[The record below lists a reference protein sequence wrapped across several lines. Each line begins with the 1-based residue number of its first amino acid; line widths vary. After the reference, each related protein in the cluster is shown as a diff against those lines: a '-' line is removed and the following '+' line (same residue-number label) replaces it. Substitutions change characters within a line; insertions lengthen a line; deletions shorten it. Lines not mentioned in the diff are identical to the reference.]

1 MCSDRAAAVL
11 EDPVIERLGERL
23 VRKGLVSA
31 HEVERALELQVRI
44 GGRLGA
50 ILMRSGAV
58 SETVL
63 LDELAGQLEI
73 PLVGKT
79 AEAPTSASIVEALEH
94 SRIRPEWFLAEQVVL
109 WENEDQALLVA
120 ARDPL
125 EPALRDVLQRFY
137 PGRELHWVLC
147 RSQDLDAW
155 LRMVDEH
162 QQRDG
167 WKSRMFAEDDVRH
180 LREMAEEAPI
190 VELVNNVIGQAI
202 ERRASDIHIE
212 PGEFNFQIRL
222 RIDGVLQSQLTLP
235 RERFAAVVSRIKL
248 ISAIDIA
255 ERRLPQDGRMS
266 VRIGGQEM
274 DIRVSS
280 LPGVHG
286 ESVVM
291 RLLPKE
297 REGLR
302 LESLGMLPDH
312 LAMMRAWTLEP
323 HGIVL
328 VTGPTGSGKSTTL
341 YGSLESI
348 NDGVR
353 KIITV
358 EDPVEYQV
366 PNITQVQAH
375 AEIGLT
381 FAAALRSILRQDPD
395 VIMIGEIR
403 DLETAEIAVQS
414 SLTGHLVFST
424 LHTNDAVSA
433 FTRLIDMGVEPF
445 LVASPVRGVQAQRLV
460 RTLCIHCSQL
470 QEPTLGGAELAAVNS
485 MANRIFPEQSAMWR
499 RAVGCSHCQGTGY
512 RGRLGIYE
520 MIDVRPEM
528 QELIMQRAPAEQ
540 MRRLAQAQGY
550 RSMREDGLIKAWMGL
565 TSVDEVHRV
574 TSG

>member
-1 MCSDRAAAVL
+1 MCSEHAEVPAV
-11 EDPVIERLGERL
+11 ERLGQRL
-23 VRKGLVSA
+23 IRSGLVSA
-31 HEVERALELQVRI
+31 QEIERALELQARI
-44 GGRLGA
+44 GGRLGG
-50 ILMRSGAV
+50 ILMRSGAI

-63 LDELAGQLEI
+63 LDVLTDQLQL
-73 PLVGKT
+73 PLVGKSL
-79 AEAPTSASIVEALEH
+79 EAPRAEELVAALEK
-94 SRIRPEWFLAEQVVL
+94 SRIAPSWFLTEKVVL
-109 WENEDQALLVA
+109 WEDAADRLLVA

-125 EPALRDVLQRFY
+125 DPALRDVLRLFY
-137 PGRELHWVLC
+137 PGREVLWVLC
-147 RSQDLDAW
+147 RAQDLDAW
-155 LRMVDEH
+155 LRVLDEH

-167 WKSRMFAEDDVRH
+167 WKSRLFAEDDVRH

-212 PGEFNFQIRL
+212 PGEFSFQIRF
-222 RIDGVLQSQLTLP
+222 RIDGVLQAQLTLP

-266 VRIGGQEM
+266 ARVGGKEM

-280 LPGVHG
+280 LPGVYG

-312 LAMMRAWTLEP
+312 LEQMRTWTLEP
-323 HGIVL
+323 HGILL

-341 YGSLESI
+341 YGCLETI

-375 AEIGLT
+375 ADIGLT

-460 RTLCIHCSQL
+460 RNLCRHCAQL
-470 QEPTLGGAELAAVNS
+470 QVPPLDRAELKFIDDAGRAL
-485 MANRIFPEQSAMWR
+485 FPER
-499 RAVGCSHCQGTGY
+499 RAEWKHAVGCAYCQGTGY
-512 RGRLGIYE
+512 HGRLGIYE
-520 MIDVRPEM
+520 MIDVRSQM
-528 QELIMQRAPAEQ
+528 QELIMQRSPVEQ
-540 MRRLAQAQGY
+540 MRRLANEQGF
-550 RSMREDGLIKAWMGL
+550 RSLRDDGLIKAWMGL

>member
-1 MCSDRAAAVL
+1 MCSEYAEVLAV
-11 EDPVIERLGERL
+11 ERLGQRL
-23 VRKGLVSA
+23 IRSGLVSA
-31 HEVERALELQVRI
+31 QEIERALELQARI
-44 GGRLGA
+44 GGRLGG
-50 ILMRSGAV
+50 ILMRSGAI

-63 LDELAGQLEI
+63 LDVLADQLQM
-73 PLVGKT
+73 PLVGKSLDAPR
-79 AEAPTSASIVEALEH
+79 AEELVTALEK
-94 SRIRPEWFLAEQVVL
+94 SRIVPHWFLTEQMVL
-109 WENEDQALLVA
+109 WEDAADRLLVA

-125 EPALRDVLQRFY
+125 DPALRDVLRLFY
-137 PGRELHWVLC
+137 PGREVLWVLC
-147 RSQDLDAW
+147 RAQDLDAW
-155 LRMVDEH
+155 LRVLDEH

-202 ERRASDIHIE
+202 EKRASDIHIE
-212 PGEFNFQIRL
+212 PGEFSFQIRF
-222 RIDGVLQSQLTLP
+222 RIDGVLQAQLTLP

-266 VRIGGQEM
+266 ARVGGKEM

-280 LPGVHG
+280 LPGVYG

-312 LAMMRAWTLEP
+312 LEQMRRWTLEP
-323 HGIVL
+323 HGILL

-341 YGSLESI
+341 YGCLETI

-375 AEIGLT
+375 ADIGLT

-433 FTRLIDMGVEPF
+433 FANIGNLPEHQTISLAECRI
-445 LVASPVRGVQAQRLV
+445 VRIAQRLGHQIGITQMLEC
-460 RTLCIHCSQL
+460 RH
-470 QEPTLGGAELAAVNS
+470 PGGETVIRVPYQCNDL
-485 MANRIFPEQSAMWR
+485 
-499 RAVGCSHCQGTGY
+499 
-512 RGRLGIYE
+512 RLGHH
-520 MIDVRPEM
+520 P
-528 QELIMQRAPAEQ
+528 
-540 MRRLAQAQGY
+540 
-550 RSMREDGLIKAWMGL
+550 
-565 TSVDEVHRV
+565 
-574 TSG
+574 

>member
-1 MCSDRAAAVL
+1 MSSEAGIASPDLLGQRLIHKGLASAQEVDRAL
-11 EDPVIERLGERL
+11 D
-23 VRKGLVSA
+23 
-31 HEVERALELQVRI
+31 LQGRI

-50 ILMRSGAV
+50 ILMRSGAI

-63 LDELAGQLEI
+63 LEVLSEQLGM
-73 PLVGKT
+73 PVVGSGIV
-79 AEAPTSASIVEALEH
+79 APTPAAIIASVDE
-94 SRIRPEWFLAEQVVL
+94 SRIRSDWFLAEQVVV
-109 WENEDQALLVA
+109 WKDEAGALQVA
-120 ARDPL
+120 ARDMLDPS
-125 EPALRDVLQRFY
+125 LRDTLQQFY
-137 PGRELHWVLC
+137 PECALHWALC

-155 LRMVDEH
+155 LRVVDEH
-162 QQRDG
+162 LQRDG
-167 WKSRMFAEDDVRH
+167 WRSELYAEDDVRH

-202 ERRASDIHIE
+202 EKRASDIHIE
-212 PGEFNFQIRL
+212 PREFSFHVRF

-255 ERRLPQDGRMS
+255 ERRLPQDGRTS

-302 LESLGMLPDH
+302 LENLGMLPDH
-312 LAMMRAWTLEP
+312 LELMRDWTLEP

-341 YGSLESI
+341 YGCLESI
-348 NDGVR
+348 NDGIR

-366 PNITQVQAH
+366 ANITQVQAH

-424 LHTNDAVSA
+424 LHTNDSVSA

-445 LVASPVRGVQAQRLV
+445 LVASPIRGVQAQRLV
-460 RTLCIHCSQL
+460 RSLCKHCAEPMTASLATQEL
-470 QEPTLGGAELAAVNS
+470 QVAES
-485 MANRIFPEQSAMWR
+485 MARALYPEMQSNWL
-499 RAVGCSHCQGTGY
+499 RAVGCQHCQGTGY
-512 RGRLGIYE
+512 RGRQGIYE
-520 MIDVRPEM
+520 MIDVGPDM
-528 QELIMQRAPAEQ
+528 QELIMQQAPVEQ
-540 MRRLAQAQGY
+540 MRRLAHGQGF
-550 RSMREDGLIKAWMGL
+550 RSMREDGLIKAWLGV
-565 TSVDEVHRV
+565 TTVDEVHRV